1 MAYQDETW
9 SKKSSV
15 EGKMPHDVP
24 LFQDKMHGAC
34 TKIRPKKSKQNPYI
48 LLLTTT
54 ESSVVAKWTQFRQD
68 SRRAKRGEG

>member
-1 MAYQDETW
+1 
-9 SKKSSV
+9 
-15 EGKMPHDVP
+15 MPHDVP

-54 ESSVVAKWTQFRQD
+54 ESSGSSKMDTV
-68 SRRAKRGEG
+68 